1 MTLLILFLIY
11 SGYLIIGGI
20 IFHDTECPQEEEER
34 REKMGLIDAIKNLS
48 KRLDGSDRE
57 TLEEVLKRYISTGF
71 QDASD
76 NQTTGCKRWDH
87 VNSVFFSFTVVTTIG
102 YGHLFP
108 RTPEGKAACLVY
120 ALIGIPLNALLVGSL
135 GNLFGSKLKKILH
148 HFQDNDFE
156 KESTPQKRTML
167 LVMETVGFTL
177 LFTSCLVLV
186 PAGIF
191 MHLEDWDFGDSL
203 YYTLITL
210 TTIGFGD
217 MVPNHT
223 HIDSEAIRW
232 LYMTGVIL
240 WILLGMGYIIAV
252 IEVISDTYRSSSRTV
267 KKVWKGNKNNPALTE
282 EELPDGVQND

>member
-1 MTLLILFLIY
+1 
-11 SGYLIIGGI
+11 
-20 IFHDTECPQEEEER
+20 
-34 REKMGLIDAIKNLS
+34 
-48 KRLDGSDRE
+48 
-57 TLEEVLKRYISTGF
+57 
-71 QDASD
+71 
-76 NQTTGCKRWDH
+76 
-87 VNSVFFSFTVVTTIG
+87 
-102 YGHLFP
+102 
-108 RTPEGKAACLVY
+108 
-120 ALIGIPLNALLVGSL
+120 
-135 GNLFGSKLKKILH
+135 
-148 HFQDNDFE
+148 
-156 KESTPQKRTML
+156 ML
-167 LVMETVGFTL
+167 LVLETVGFTL

-267 KKVWKGNKNNPALTE
+267 KKVWKGNKNNPAMTE